1 MDCPFRSGV
10 PPLFEQSAETPHTI
24 QTNFWYE
31 AADFAAHPEGVALH
45 DFNGIL
51 GTLLAV
57 TFQEKKKGGAVL
69 TAHYCLTEGD
79 TIFTQKSRVPLDE
92 RERAALFGFMKDLLR
107 HTETRGRKRKHTI
120 DDIRAALRRTP
131 KASISRLAL
140 DLGVTRET
148 VRHIIKAG
156 GKTLSQ
162 LQRETREA
170 RDTT

>member
-1 MDCPFRSGV
+1 MDCPFCSGV

-51 GTLLAV
+51 GTLIAI

-79 TIFTQKSRVPLDE
+79 TIFTLKSRVPLDE
-92 RERAALFGFMKDLLR
+92 RERAALFGFMKDSLR
-107 HTETRGRKRKHTI
+107 HTEKRGRKGAIEIQDIADYAKQEKTASIRRIAAHFNVDPATI
-120 DDIRAALRRTP
+120 RRTIRA
-131 KASISRLAL
+131 S
-140 DLGVTRET
+140 
-148 VRHIIKAG
+148 
-156 GKTLSQ
+156 GKTL
-162 LQRETREA
+162 RELRGHN
-170 RDTT
+170 